1 MTYEGKTYSLSS
13 FGIMTSTDYTEGGLF
28 HIYGDAEDSVYADK
42 EDKLKKALA
51 EDPDA
56 VMNVMSG
63 IFENLRKT
71 MSQKMA
77 GTKTSSAMTFYND
90 ITMKKQIET
99 YKKDISAWEDK
110 LAEMEDAYY
119 KKFTAMEVALAK
131 LQSQQNSLAG
141 LFGN

>member
-1 MTYEGKTYSLSS
+1 
-13 FGIMTSTDYTEGGLF
+13 
-28 HIYGDAEDSVYADK
+28 
-42 EDKLKKALA
+42 
-51 EDPDA
+51 
-56 VMNVMSG
+56 
-63 IFENLRKT
+63 
-71 MSQKMA
+71 MA